1 MMLEINLNKAFMLM
15 DEGQV
20 IYASAKNED
29 NLELV
34 ITKAMKDCFVSKSII
49 DKRVKE
55 SNTRTTIDILKN
67 RKLFIVPSNASKSE
81 DSLEAGPAPYSKSFN
96 PPHRSGDKSCFR
108 LREFHQTPLYYNV
121 TKTVTNYY
129 FVENKTN

>member
-15 DEGQV
+15 DEGKV

-67 RKLFIVPSNASKSE
+67 RKLFIRCLS
-81 DSLEAGPAPYSKSFN
+81 
-96 PPHRSGDKSCFR
+96 
-108 LREFHQTPLYYNV
+108 
-121 TKTVTNYY
+121 
-129 FVENKTN
+129 